1 MTEAPRASA
10 PLLLLLAA
18 SLLLAACD
26 DDGSATTARANTP
39 AQLPEVGIVA
49 VESRTAAITTEL
61 SGRTAAYL
69 VAEVRPQV
77 NGLIQKRLFREGS
90 EVAAGDALYQIDP
103 ASYRATYDN
112 AKAELQSAE
121 ATVATARLK
130 AKRYDE
136 LVRID
141 AVSAQDRDDAEAAL
155 KEAQADVAAM
165 KAALESAHI
174 NLDRTNVTAPIS
186 GRIGRSAVTAGAL
199 VTASQET
206 ALATVQQLDPIYV
219 DVTQSSSDLLRMKR
233 ALAEG
238 RLSRDNP
245 DQAKVTLKL
254 EDGSTYPL
262 IGTLEFSEVE
272 VDENTGTV
280 TLRAVFPNPNQDLLP
295 GMFVR
300 AIVQQGV
307 AKDAILVPQQGV
319 TRNARGV
326 PTALVV
332 NAEGKVEQ
340 RELTISQVVGND
352 WLVTEGLSAGDRL
365 IVEGSQKV
373 QPGSAVQSVEIGNGA
388 RNGAQ
393 TAPQS

>member
-1 MTEAPRASA
+1 
-10 PLLLLLAA
+10 LLLAA

-121 ATVATARLK
+121 ATVTTARLK

-155 KEAQADVAAM
+155 KEAQAGVAAQ
-165 KAALESAHI
+165 KAALESARI
-174 NLDRTNVTAPIS
+174 DLDRTSVTAPVS

-206 ALATVQQLDPIYV
+206 PLATVQQLDPIYV
-219 DVTQSSSDLLRMKR
+219 DVTQSSNDLLQMKR

-262 IGTLEFSEVE
+262 TGTLEFSEVE

-340 RELTISQVVGND
+340 RELTVSQAVGND

-373 QPGSAVQSVEIGNGA
+373 RPGSAVQSVAIGNGA
-388 RNGAQ
+388 GNGAQ